1 MDKTGTPLDEPE
13 LPPSLRFL
21 KRLVTVL
28 TVTMILGVITVVGL
42 LVTRLPQG
50 NATPT
55 LPAGLTLPEGARVAA
70 VTMGTGWIA
79 VVTTD
84 DRILIYGADGKLRH
98 DLKIDTKTP

>member
-1 MDKTGTPLDEPE
+1 MTVTPPEEPE
-13 LPPSLRFL
+13 LPPSLRML

-42 LVTRLPQG
+42 LVIRMPQF
-50 NATPT
+50 NAAPV
-55 LPAGLTLPEGARVAA
+55 LPASLTLPDGATAAA

-84 DRILIYGADGKLRH
+84 DHILIYDSFGQMIRDIVINPEK
-98 DLKIDTKTP
+98 P